1 MLPALLLYLI
11 LIIVRPHEFVPALAE
26 LELTPYLLSLS
37 FLLWLFKDP
46 KSLQAPQQTLVPLL
60 CLMVVFSLLVRGWLG
75 GVLLA
80 GQQFS
85 SLLMLF
91 FVTTSAAEEPR
102 TRARMMRVACLC
114 TLVLAAHG
122 FDQVLTDGVGWT
134 GQALETSTGKGRIQY
149 IGVFADPNDLAMLF
163 VCCFPLTFYLAAQSG
178 KALRLFWWAG
188 AVALAIGVYLTD
200 SRGGLLGILT
210 IVGVWSTRSLGK
222 VATGVLAAVALPAL
236 IAATRLSNLDAG
248 EESAAGRVDAW
259 YTALQLFQHSPLTG
273 VGFGLFTEYNDLT
286 AHNSWLLVLAEL
298 GLPGYV
304 LWYCTFALSMQQL
317 WAVARSSGQ
326 PQDPSADGVAEVA
339 DDRLFATALF
349 YSGIGI
355 LVTAFFLSRSYS
367 VLMFLFWGWC
377 AGLNNGALRRGVG
390 IPAVELAR
398 AGKRWA
404 GTAVMSI
411 PAFYVLVRLLL
422 IV

>member
-11 LIIVRPHEFVPALAE
+11 LIIVRPHEFVPGLAE
-26 LELTPYLLSLS
+26 LELTPYILSVG
-37 FLLWLFKDP
+37 FLLWLFKGT
-46 KSLQAPQQTLVPLL
+46 KSLRAPQQTVVPLL
-60 CLMVVFSLLVRGWLG
+60 CLMILVSLLAQGWFG

-80 GQQFS
+80 AQQFI

-91 FVTTSAAEEPR
+91 FVTASAAEEPR
-102 TRARMMRVACLC
+102 SRLLMMRVVCLC
-114 TLVLAAHG
+114 TLTLAVHG

-134 GQALETSTGKGRIQY
+134 GQALEMSSGSKRIQY

-163 VCCFPLTFYLAAQSG
+163 VCCFPLMFYLASQSG
-178 KALRLFWWAG
+178 KLLKLFWWSG
-188 AVALAIGVYLTD
+188 AVALGFGVYLTD
-200 SRGGLLGILT
+200 SRGGLLGILA
-210 IVGVWSTRSLGK
+210 IVGVWSSRSLGK
-222 VATGVLAAVALPAL
+222 VATGVLAAIALPAL

-259 YTALQLFQHSPLTG
+259 YTALELFQHSPLTG

-304 LWYCTFALSMQQL
+304 LWYCAFAFSMQQL
-317 WAVARSSGQ
+317 WMIAHAPTQASQ
-326 PQDPSADGVAEVA
+326 PAADIV
-339 DDRLFATALF
+339 DDRRFATALL
-349 YSGIGI
+349 YSGIGV

-377 AGLNNGALRRGVG
+377 AGVYNGALSRGAG
-390 IPAVELAR
+390 IPAIQLSAS
-398 AGKRWA
+398 GKRWA
-404 GTAVMSI
+404 GTALMSI
-411 PAFYVLVRLLL
+411 PAFYLLVRVLL